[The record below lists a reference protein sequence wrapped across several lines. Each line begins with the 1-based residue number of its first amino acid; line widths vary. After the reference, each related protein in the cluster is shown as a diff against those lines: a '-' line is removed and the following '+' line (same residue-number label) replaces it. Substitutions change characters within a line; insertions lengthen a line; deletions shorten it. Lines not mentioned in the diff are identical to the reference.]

1 MELRIFE
8 LKSPKLKVEILNL
21 GGIIRKI
28 ETPDK
33 NGIFEN
39 VVLGYENIEEY
50 YKNPDYLGSLI
61 GRTSG
66 RIKNGEFIL
75 NNEKY
80 TLAKN
85 DGNNSL
91 HGGTTGFNKVFWEV
105 LNYTEDS
112 ILLSYTSRDGEE
124 GYPGTVE
131 AEVEYR
137 IENEDEL
144 VVEYKAVSDKDT
156 LIDLTQHSYF
166 NLSGNYK
173 RTSLEHD
180 LKIPAKSFVEIDES
194 GMITDVV
201 RNVKDTSFDFNSMK
215 NIGKNIDSHDRQ
227 IQNASGAYDHAF
239 ILDNSPNIELYDKI
253 SGRKMIVNTDAPAV
267 IFYNST
273 KMGENMKLTG
283 GINSRRFLGACLETQ
298 HVPNAVNFEG
308 FEVPILK
315 KDKTYKSKTV
325 FKFSIVQDN

>member
-8 LKSPKLKVEILNL
+8 LKSPKLKVEILNF

-39 VVLGYENIEEY
+39 VVLGYENIEDY

-66 RIKNGEFIL
+66 RIKDGEFIL
-75 NNEKY
+75 NNKKY

-85 DGNNSL
+85 DGNNNL
-91 HGGTTGFNKVFWEV
+91 HGGNNGFNKVFWEV
-105 LNYTEDS
+105 LDYTENS
-112 ILLSYTSRDGEE
+112 ILLSYTSKDGEE
-124 GYPGTVE
+124 GYPGTAE
-131 AEVEYR
+131 IEVEYR
-137 IENEDEL
+137 IENENEL

-156 LIDLTQHSYF
+156 LLDLTQHSYF

-173 RTSLEHD
+173 RTSLKHD
-180 LKIPAKSFVEIDES
+180 LKIPAESFVEIDES
-194 GMITDVV
+194 GMITNV
-201 RNVKDTSFDFNSMK
+201 VKDVKNTPFDFNTMK
-215 NIGKNIDSHDRQ
+215 NIEKNINPQNRQ

-239 ILDNSPNIELYDKI
+239 ILNNSQNIELYDKI
-253 SGRKMIVNTDAPAV
+253 SGRKMTVNTDAPAV

-273 KMGENMKLTG
+273 KMGETMTLTG
-283 GINSRRFLGACLETQ
+283 DINSRRFLGVCFETQ
-298 HVPNAVNFEG
+298 HIPNAVNFSG
-308 FEVPILK
+308 FKVPVLK
-315 KDKTYKSKTV
+315 KDDTYKSKTV
-325 FKFSIVQDN
+325 FKFGII

>member
-8 LKSPKLKVEILNL
+8 LKSPKLKIEILNF

-33 NGIFEN
+33 DGVFEN
-39 VVLGYENIEEY
+39 VVLGYENLEEY

-66 RIKNGEFIL
+66 RIQNGEFML
-75 NNEKY
+75 NDKKY

-85 DGNNSL
+85 DGNNNL
-91 HGGTTGFNKVFWEV
+91 HGGNTGFNKVFWEV
-105 LNYTEDS
+105 LNYNENS
-112 ILLSYTSRDGEE
+112 ILLSYTSKDGEE

-137 IENEDEL
+137 IENENEL
-144 VVEYKAVSDKDT
+144 IVEYKAVSDKDT
-156 LIDLTQHSYF
+156 LLDLTQHSYF

-180 LKIPAKSFVEIDES
+180 LKIPAGSFVELDDS
-194 GMITDVV
+194 GMITDVIKSV
-201 RNVKDTSFDFNSMK
+201 EGTAFDFTAMK
-215 NIGKNIDSHDRQ
+215 NIGANIDPQDKQ
-227 IQNASGAYDHAF
+227 VQNASGAYDHAF
-239 ILDNSPNIELYDKI
+239 LLDNSQNIELYDKI
-253 SGRKMIVNTDAPAV
+253 SGRKMTVNTDAPAV

-283 GINSRRFLGACLETQ
+283 GTYSRRFLGACLETQ
-298 HVPNAVNFEG
+298 HVPNAVNFSG
-308 FEVPILK
+308 FKVPILK
-315 KDKTYKSKTV
+315 KGETYKSKTV
-325 FKFSIVQDN
+325 FKFSIV

>member
-8 LKSPKLKVEILNL
+8 LKSPKLKIEILNL

-66 RIKNGEFIL
+66 RIQNGEFIL
-75 NNEKY
+75 NDRKY

-85 DGNNSL
+85 DGNNNL
-91 HGGTTGFNKVFWEV
+91 HGGSKGFNKVFWEV
-105 LNYTEDS
+105 LNYTESS
-112 ILLSYTSRDGEE
+112 ILLSYTSGDGEE
-124 GYPGTVE
+124 GYPGTAE
-131 AEVEYR
+131 IEVEYR

-144 VVEYKAVSDKDT
+144 IVEYKAVSDKDT
-156 LIDLTQHSYF
+156 LLDLTQHSYF

-180 LKIPAKSFVEIDES
+180 LKIPSDSFVEIDES
-194 GMITDVV
+194 GMITDVIK
-201 RNVKDTSFDFNSMK
+201 NVKGSPFDFNTIK
-215 NIGKNIDSHDRQ
+215 NIGKNIDPEDKQ

-239 ILDNSPNIELYDKI
+239 ILNNSQNIELYDKI
-253 SGRKMIVNTDAPAV
+253 SGRKMTVNTDAPAV

-273 KMGENMKLTG
+273 KMGENMLLTG
-283 GINSRRFLGACLETQ
+283 GINSRRFLGVCLETQ
-298 HVPNAVNFEG
+298 HIPNAVNFSG
-308 FEVPILK
+308 FKVPVLK
-315 KDKTYKSKTV
+315 KNDTYRSKTV
-325 FKFSIVQDN
+325 FKFSIM

>member
-8 LKSPKLKVEILNL
+8 LKSSKLKIEILNF

-50 YKNPDYLGSLI
+50 YKNPDYIGALV

-66 RIKNGEFIL
+66 RIKNGEFTL
-75 NNEKY
+75 NNKKY
-80 TLAKN
+80 ILAKN
-85 DGNNSL
+85 DGNNNL
-91 HGGTTGFNKVFWEV
+91 HGGNTGFNKVFWEV
-105 LNYTEDS
+105 LNYTENS

-137 IENEDEL
+137 IENENEL

-156 LIDLTQHSYF
+156 LLDLTQHSYF

-173 RTSLEHD
+173 RTSLDHD
-180 LKIPAKSFVEIDES
+180 LKIPSDSFVEIDES
-194 GMITDVV
+194 GMITGVIKS
-201 RNVKDTSFDFNSMK
+201 VKGTPFDFGTLR
-215 NIGKNIDSHDRQ
+215 NIGDNIDPEDKQ
-227 IQNASGAYDHAF
+227 VQNASGAYDHTF
-239 ILDNSPNIELYDKI
+239 ILNNSQNIELYDKI
-253 SGRKMIVNTDAPAV
+253 SGRKMTVNTDAPAV

-283 GINSRRFLGACLETQ
+283 GYNSRRFLGACLETQ
-298 HVPNAVNFEG
+298 HVPNAVNFSG
-308 FEVPILK
+308 FKIPVLK
-315 KDKTYKSKTV
+315 KGETYKTKTI
-325 FKFSIVQDN
+325 FTFDIIKTD